1 VWVWMSDTSQENYDY
16 YLELVSMGADGII
29 NGRPEAM
36 EQVSLGKNQ

>member
-1 VWVWMSDTSQENYDY
+1 MSDTSQETYNY

-36 EQVSLGKNQ
+36 TRVSSGS